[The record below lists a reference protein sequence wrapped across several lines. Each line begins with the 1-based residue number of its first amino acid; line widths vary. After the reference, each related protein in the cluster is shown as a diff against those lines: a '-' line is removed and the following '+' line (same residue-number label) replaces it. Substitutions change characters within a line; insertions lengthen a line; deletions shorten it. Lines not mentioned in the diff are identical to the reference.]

1 VLGLLRG
8 HETQEPERH
17 VEVDRPAEILGDFR
31 RKDDGEA

>member
-8 HETQEPERH
+8 HPTQEPERK

-31 RKDDGEA
+31 GKDDREA